1 MDVYNAKSYTIIGSK
16 KDKLED
22 IVRDMKKHTSLTL
35 KEHIKT
41 NNSESRKEW
50 MVWMFERAGKKNSN
64 NKDWQF
70 WQQHNKPLEIKD
82 QEMLDKTLDYIHH
95 NPIVAGF
102 VNKAEDWKYSSAR
115 DFYGMRGLI
124 ELSYRQYSMAQV
136 GPQKGSASYLR
147 YCGGSYRYCA
157 FANLKDKHR

>member
-1 MDVYNAKSYTIIGSK
+1 MIIGSK

-41 NNSESRKEW
+41 NNSESRQEW

-102 VNKAEDWKYSSAR
+102 VNKAEDWKYSSAA
-115 DFYGMRGLI
+115 DFCGLKGLI
-124 ELSYRQYSMAQV
+124 KLT
-136 GPQKGSASYLR
+136 
-147 YCGGSYRYCA
+147 
-157 FANLKDKHR
+157 FT